1 MNNPTLDERC
11 AELKARMLSAHQH
24 NRGSNP
30 ARIAATAHASNRA
43 KGPQVPK
50 PSEAVILPPIEIRN
64 PHPLVKAA
72 LAGMRDVGEDYGRLQ
87 FRWRGFVDV
96 RVSKGSVRRAM
107 KIMDTLIKRV
117 EAAGLNIKLV
127 PKYSDARS
135 HCLTFVSDGRDRVQ
149 VSVIEKTA
157 RTENPARNRDNWR
170 EIRYAYTPTGH
181 LSLVLDADLYR
192 ARTWTDKR
200 GHVIEEYADAV
211 VISIRQ
217 SLEDRH
223 KARLEA
229 EQSRQREIERQ
240 KIQAE
245 ADRQNREQ
253 EKRIEQLKAWAKA
266 WAQAER
272 LRAFLS
278 AWEKRLK
285 GTKGP

>member
-1 MNNPTLDERC
+1 
-11 AELKARMLSAHQH
+11 
-24 NRGSNP
+24 
-30 ARIAATAHASNRA
+30 
-43 KGPQVPK
+43 
-50 PSEAVILPPIEIRN
+50 
-64 PHPLVKAA
+64 
-72 LAGMRDVGEDYGRLQ
+72 
-87 FRWRGFVDV
+87 
-96 RVSKGSVRRAM
+96 
-107 KIMDTLIKRV
+107 
-117 EAAGLNIKLV
+117 
-127 PKYSDARS
+127 
-135 HCLTFVSDGRDRVQ
+135 
-149 VSVIEKTA
+149 
-157 RTENPARNRDNWR
+157 
-170 EIRYAYTPTGH
+170 
-181 LSLVLDADLYR
+181 LVLDADLYR
-192 ARTWTDKR
+192 AQTWTDKR